1 MGQGNPSLRPI
12 RRRPSKAEVGDVIM
26 ISRYL
31 VCPDADN
38 IARKAN
44 AKSSTSLFMVFGVVI
59 GIRREQRM
67 KAYDVALRCKRCGQL
82 VQATI
87 YGDEFMSA
95 ESVQKLLGRL
105 GTSVKALMRRSGLTM
120 IRDDKHLR
128 IALKKEG
135 FSLRTHP
142 VLLQDGP
149 EAYYCIR
156 GRLQRRQVNR

>member
-1 MGQGNPSLRPI
+1 MGQGNPLRHPI

-26 ISRYL
+26 ISRFL
-31 VCPDADN
+31 ACPDADE

-44 AKSSTSLFMVFGVVI
+44 ATSSTSLFMVFGVVI
-59 GIRREQRM
+59 SVRRQQRM

-95 ESVQKLLGRL
+95 ESVQMLLGRL
-105 GTSVKALMRRSGLTM
+105 GTSVKALIRRSGLTM

-142 VLLQDGP
+142 VLLLDTP
-149 EAYYCIR
+149 ESHYTIR
-156 GRLQRRQVNR
+156 GRLKRMQAKS